1 MSRKLAINRLLTTTL
16 LLLLIVTAACRGKH
30 QRVVVQNEEEPAEGG
45 PRVAST
51 FKMSDPGAP
60 GQLLHGVYG
69 LESGSW
75 RWTAGKFTFL
85 LHPPLASAE
94 HGATLT
100 FAFSIPDIVMQKLGP
115 MTLTASVGST
125 KLKSETYSKPGAQ
138 TFVADVPPGNLL
150 AGETMAVDFALDKSL
165 PAGSVDQR
173 ELGVVAISVGLEGK

>member
-1 MSRKLAINRLLTTTL
+1 MSRKLAINRFLTTTL
-16 LLLLIVTAACRGKH
+16 LLFLIAAGCRGKH
-30 QRVVVQNEEEPAEGG
+30 QRGVVQNEEEPPEGG

-85 LHPPLASAE
+85 LHPPLASSE

-100 FAFSIPDIVMQKLGP
+100 FAFSIPDSVMQKLGR
-115 MTLTASVGST
+115 MTLTASVGAT
-125 KLKSETYSKPGAQ
+125 KLKSETYSKPGTQ
-138 TFVADVPPGNLL
+138 TFAADVPGSLL
-150 AGETMAVDFALDKSL
+150 AGETMVADFALDKSL
-165 PAGSVDQR
+165 PAGAVDQR